1 MDSAQAPPVQVEAEA
16 AALVTELVGYAV
28 PLAAAEADAG
38 VLLHQLIPAMLA
50 MLASQ
55 GQPLVLL
62 LPAELI
68 QLLLVVPAVKL

>member
-1 MDSAQAPPVQVEAEA
+1 
-16 AALVTELVGYAV
+16 
-28 PLAAAEADAG
+28 